1 MYLLLGFVSLQM
13 VEVQL
18 LHSVNVNYNVAGGK
32 GTAEREI
39 GMRVYWRDISMR
51 RVLESGMCIK
61 GAREMPVTTTRI
73 VNLFQLIS
81 SVQQLR

>member
-1 MYLLLGFVSLQM
+1 M

-18 LHSVNVNYNVAGGK
+18 LHSVNVNNVAGGK
-32 GTAEREI
+32 GTAEGEI
-39 GMRVYWRDISMR
+39 GMRVYWRGISMR
-51 RVLESGMCIK
+51 RVLESGM
-61 GAREMPVTTTRI
+61 PVTTTWI